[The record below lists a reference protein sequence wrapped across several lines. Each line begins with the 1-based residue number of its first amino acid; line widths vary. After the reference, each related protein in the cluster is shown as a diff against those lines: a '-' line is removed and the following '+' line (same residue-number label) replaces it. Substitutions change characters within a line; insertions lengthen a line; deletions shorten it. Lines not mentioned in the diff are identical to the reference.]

1 MSFLKAADAATAD
14 QAGLRRMNRG
24 MKMNA
29 ALAVIVMITAGLST
43 SCGNGSTTSAPGH
56 QAYVT
61 LTGQGSVLLLGIDG
75 ATGVI
80 TAGGKAPP
88 VENASFNGL
97 ALTPSRQFLYA
108 VNSREDSISIFGV
121 AADGSLNLT
130 GAPVEAGNG
139 ADEAVV
145 DPTGEYLLVTNT
157 TGNGPS
163 GGDISVY
170 SIAAGTGV
178 LTEVAGSPFDANQ
191 GPTQILFT
199 HSGEFVYA
207 VNPVLGVVSG
217 FVFCPPQ
224 RASQP
229 QCSGATGVLT
239 PVPFSPFSSGEGAS
253 ALAVDGSDQFL
264 YVVNPQAN
272 NPPPYQS
279 TIGNVSAFSIDANTG
294 ELSTILGSPFTS
306 TAGIS
311 PATIAVDPSSR
322 FVYAISPG
330 SSDSVWC
337 FAITP
342 TNGAL
347 QEVTGSPFSLAA
359 GGQFALFD
367 TTGNFLYI
375 GSESGAAIEGYTY
388 DPSTGK
394 PAVISGSPFS
404 TGTAPGELVISE

>member
-1 MSFLKAADAATAD
+1 MSFLKAANAARAG
-14 QAGLRRMNRG
+14 QAGLRRIT
-24 MKMNA
+24 A
-29 ALAVIVMITAGLST
+29 ALTVVIILFLAALLL
-43 SCGNGSTTSAPGH
+43 SCGNGSSTTSAPGH

-61 LTGQGSVLLLGIDG
+61 LTGQGSVLLLGING
-75 ATGVI
+75 ATGAI
-80 TAGGKAPP
+80 TAGGKTPP

-97 ALTPSRQFLYA
+97 ALTPSKQFLYA
-108 VNSREDSISIFGV
+108 VNSREDSVSIFSV
-121 AADGSLNLT
+121 AVDGSLILG

-139 ADEAVV
+139 ANEAVV
-145 DPTGEYLLVTNT
+145 DPTGGYLLVTNT
-157 TGNGPS
+157 IGSGPS

-178 LTEVAGSPFDANQ
+178 LAEVAGSPFDANQ
-191 GPTQILFT
+191 GPTQILFS

-207 VNPVLGVVSG
+207 VNPSLGMVSG

-229 QCSGATGVLT
+229 QCSGATAVLS
-239 PVPFSPFSSGEGAS
+239 PVPLSPVFSGDGAS
-253 ALAVDGSDQFL
+253 ALVVDGSDQFL

-279 TIGNVSAFSIDANTG
+279 TVGNISAFKIDSNTG
-294 ELSTILGSPFTS
+294 ALSPILGSPFTS

-311 PATIAVDPSSR
+311 PAAIAVDPSSR
-322 FVYAISPG
+322 FVYAAGPG
-330 SSDSVWC
+330 SSNSIWC

-347 QEVTGSPFSLAA
+347 QEVTGSPFSLSS

-375 GSESGAAIEGYTY
+375 GDESGAAIDGYTY
-388 DPSTGK
+388 DPATGK
-394 PAVISGSPFS
+394 PTVIAGSPFS
-404 TGTAPGELVISE
+404 TGTAPGQIVISE